1 MGGCRLASIELLGPG
16 LNVEKTFQ
24 GSRKET
30 CSIDFNDNQLI
41 GTGGYDQIVRIY
53 NISGSA
59 EPVKVS
65 LFFLGSFLSEQ
76 HKQKHLT
83 SDFGLKGVW

>member
-1 MGGCRLASIELLGPG
+1 MGACRPASIELLGPG
-16 LNVEKTFQ
+16 LNLEKTFQ

-41 GTGGYDQIVRIY
+41 GTGGYDQIVRVY

-65 LFFLGSFLSEQ
+65 LFSWQFSFQ
-76 HKQKHLT
+76 TTQTKT
-83 SDFGLKGVW
+83 F

>member
-65 LFFLGSFLSEQ
+65 LFFSAVSFPNNTN
-76 HKQKHLT
+76 KNI
-83 SDFGLKGVW
+83 